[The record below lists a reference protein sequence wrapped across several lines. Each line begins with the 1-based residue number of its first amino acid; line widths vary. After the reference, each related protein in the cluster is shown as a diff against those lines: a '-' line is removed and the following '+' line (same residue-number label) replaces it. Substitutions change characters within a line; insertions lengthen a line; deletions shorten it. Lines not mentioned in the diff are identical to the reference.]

1 MLTDPQ
7 TFYTGATA
15 PAMNTT
21 GTSRSF
27 ARIFVQGQEAHY
39 QFVDSANN
47 VTHLLKRNHSSTSK
61 GRTRHLFEYT
71 VTKIAANALTSE
83 NESVSWK
90 TYLVIDGPPSGFTTA
105 DAVGHVVDFIN
116 NLLQGSG
123 TLTKFVDGES

>member
-15 PAMNTT
+15 PAMNTA

-27 ARIFVQGQEAHY
+27 ARIYVAGQEAHY
-39 QFVDSANN
+39 QFVDSTNN
-47 VTHLLKRNHSSTSK
+47 VVHLLKRNHSSTSK
-61 GRTRHLFEYT
+61 GRTRHLFEYS

-90 TYLVIDGPPSGFTTA
+90 TYLVIDSPPSGFTTT
-105 DAVGHVVDFIN
+105 DQVGHIVDFIN
-116 NLLQGSG
+116 NLLQGNS